1 MRAWTTFLLPLCTAT
16 LLAAQEPVPVER
28 DLHAGDSL
36 DAALQPEQALARY
49 RAALA
54 LDSTNYEALWKASRE
69 LVNIAKQIEGN
80 ADDLKDRRDSL
91 YVAARDVAAAA
102 VRANPNGAQ
111 GHTMIAQALGRLSRT
126 RGGKERVKFAR
137 IIYDEAMRAI
147 ALDSAD
153 DVAWHVVGAWNAEVR
168 RLSGIQ
174 RFFAKTLFG
183 AGFMDHANWADAQR
197 YLERAV
203 ALRQSHIY
211 HRLELAQVY
220 VDVGKYSAARS
231 QLRIIQDLPIGGL
244 LHPQYKGRCS
254 PRRRGSRRCEPSCGL
269 FTTPLSRTR
278 SNTRTRI
285 RRPSCSPISRTR
297 RTSLSG
303 RRRRRRP
310 SAARSR
316 RWCAGRR
323 PTAIPRHSR

>member
-16 LLAAQEPVPVER
+16 LVAAQAPVAVEH

-36 DAALQPEQALARY
+36 DAALQPEPALARY

-54 LDSTNYEALWKASRE
+54 LDSTNYEGLWKASRE

-80 ADDLKDRRDSL
+80 SNDQKNRRDSL
-91 YVAARDVAAAA
+91 YVAARDLAA
-102 VRANPNGAQ
+102 VAVQANPNGAQ

-147 ALDSAD
+147 ALDSSD

-183 AGFMDHANWADAQR
+183 AGFMDRANWDDAQR

-203 ALRQSHIY
+203 ALKQSHIY
-211 HRLELAQVY
+211 HRLELARVY

-231 QLRIIQDLPIGGL
+231 QLRIIHDLPIGDVLDHEYKDQATL
-244 LHPQYKGRCS
+244 L
-254 PRRRGSRRCEPSCGL
+254 
-269 FTTPLSRTR
+269 LSDIKDEQDK
-278 SNTRTRI
+278 S
-285 RRPSCSPISRTR
+285 
-297 RTSLSG
+297 
-303 RRRRRRP
+303 
-310 SAARSR
+310 
-316 RWCAGRR
+316 
-323 PTAIPRHSR
+323 